1 MKIRYE
7 AVSNVGLVR
16 TNNEDM
22 ALVFGEY
29 IRDNN
34 IAFAFDLAPQ
44 MPFTA
49 IVADGMGGMNGGE
62 VASQMATAAFNSF
75 AESLTPG
82 MSPDEVVMALKQWT
96 RLCDRSIVERGQQD
110 PLLLRMGTTLT
121 GLLAFNDTLF
131 VLNIGDSRT
140 YRLRYDIFKQLTEDH
155 SERQRTGDPS
165 VPANL
170 IYNALGTGTAF
181 IDVKVMQ
188 LVEGD
193 RYVVCSDGLSDMVSD
208 EAIEQML
215 RNGNSARQYVQAAL
229 QGGGRDNVTVI
240 VLDVEKD

>member
-34 IAFAFDLAPQ
+34 IAFAFDLTPQ

-62 VASQMATAAFNSF
+62 VASQMAAAAFNSF
-75 AESLTPG
+75 AESLTPD
-82 MSPDEVVMALKQWT
+82 MSHDEVVMALKQWT

-110 PLLLRMGTTLT
+110 PSLLQMGTTLT
-121 GLLAFNDTLF
+121 GLLAFNNTLY

-155 SERQRTGDPS
+155 SERQRTGNPS

-208 EAIEQML
+208 EAIEQMS
-215 RNGNSARQYVQAAL
+215 RNGDSARQYVQAAL

-240 VLDVEKD
+240 VLDVEKE

>member
-1 MKIRYE
+1 
-7 AVSNVGLVR
+7 
-16 TNNEDM
+16 
-22 ALVFGEY
+22 
-29 IRDNN
+29 
-34 IAFAFDLAPQ
+34 
-44 MPFTA
+44 
-49 IVADGMGGMNGGE
+49 
-62 VASQMATAAFNSF
+62 
-75 AESLTPG
+75 
-82 MSPDEVVMALKQWT
+82 MSHDEVVMALKQWT
-96 RLCDRSIVERGQQD
+96 RLCDRSIVEQGQQD
-110 PLLLRMGTTLT
+110 PSLLRMGTTLT

-140 YRLRYDIFKQLTEDH
+140 YRLRYDTFKQLTEDH
-155 SERQRTGDPS
+155 SERQRTGDQS

-215 RNGNSARQYVQAAL
+215 RNGDNARQYVQAAL

>member
-1 MKIRYE
+1 
-7 AVSNVGLVR
+7 
-16 TNNEDM
+16 
-22 ALVFGEY
+22 
-29 IRDNN
+29 
-34 IAFAFDLAPQ
+34 
-44 MPFTA
+44 
-49 IVADGMGGMNGGE
+49 
-62 VASQMATAAFNSF
+62 MATAAFNSF

-110 PLLLRMGTTLT
+110 PSLLRMGTTLT
-121 GLLAFNDTLF
+121 GLLAFNNTLF

-140 YRLRYDIFKQLTEDH
+140 YRLRYGIFKQLTEDH
-155 SERQRTGDPS
+155 SERQRTGDQS

-188 LVEGD
+188 LVEDD

-215 RNGNSARQYVQAAL
+215 RNGDNARQYVQAAL

-240 VLDVEKD
+240 VLDVEKE